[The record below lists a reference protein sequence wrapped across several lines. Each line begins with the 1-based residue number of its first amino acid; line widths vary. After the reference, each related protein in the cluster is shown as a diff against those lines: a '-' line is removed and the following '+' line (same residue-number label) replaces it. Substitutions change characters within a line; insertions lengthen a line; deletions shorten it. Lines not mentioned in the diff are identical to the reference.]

1 MNDIF
6 NTNESLSKEDIR
18 NYLGGKLSEKE
29 NREIEGKLESDPFQA
44 EAMDGFKS
52 VSRSVIEFEKIENKI
67 NTRINKFKFNFNA
80 ILLILSSVLIIGIS
94 VLILFPEKVENQ
106 KINTAQNFTKETKT
120 AIVELSDSAIDVAK
134 TLPTNE
140 IITSSEIIVNSPIK
154 SEQTENLNTAKNKK
168 RTLDVIKMKM
178 KEAVKIE
185 VENNYKTPISII
197 NSPHIYLHELLVL
210 NYKNRNNI
218 KKEEVKAELSGL
230 PAAYENTK
238 NDPMDLQIN
247 IKEIP
252 YNDFLK
258 AALLDFRENNFK
270 TALKNFKI
278 ILNQYPND
286 INALFYGGLCY
297 YNIKQK
303 DKAIEHFEACIT
315 HSYSIFE
322 EEANWY
328 KAKSL
333 YIKGDYYATKNT
345 LNSIIEGN
353 GFYSKSAINLLSKI
367 ETKINNWTIR
377 L

>member
-185 VENNYKTPISII
+185 VENN
-197 NSPHIYLHELLVL
+197 
-210 NYKNRNNI
+210 KNNH
-218 KKEEVKAELSGL
+218 
-230 PAAYENTK
+230 
-238 NDPMDLQIN
+238 
-247 IKEIP
+247 
-252 YNDFLK
+252 
-258 AALLDFRENNFK
+258 
-270 TALKNFKI
+270 
-278 ILNQYPND
+278 ILN
-286 INALFYGGLCY
+286 
-297 YNIKQK
+297 
-303 DKAIEHFEACIT
+303 
-315 HSYSIFE
+315 
-322 EEANWY
+322 
-328 KAKSL
+328 
-333 YIKGDYYATKNT
+333 
-345 LNSIIEGN
+345 
-353 GFYSKSAINLLSKI
+353 
-367 ETKINNWTIR
+367 
-377 L
+377 